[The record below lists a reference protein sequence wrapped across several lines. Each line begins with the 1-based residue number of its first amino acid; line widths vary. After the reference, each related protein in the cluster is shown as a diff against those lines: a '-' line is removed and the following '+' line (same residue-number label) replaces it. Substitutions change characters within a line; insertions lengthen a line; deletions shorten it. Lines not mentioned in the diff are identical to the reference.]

1 MVDTVWFLDAGVRQV
16 FEQLSGVRHAFFSS
30 TISVIGVEFVYVIT
44 LVIAVPAIGSRAV
57 RIAFTGDRPGDPV
70 VTVMEPLADPADRCW
85 SLHRYDDGSL
95 CMWKPDDPPTKRW
108 VHVDGLAAL
117 LAYIRTHLVREAWWR
132 ETGEW
137 AGEEAPHPQRAEA
150 R

>member
-1 MVDTVWFLDAGVRQV
+1 MGDIAWFLDAGARQV
-16 FEQLSGVRHAFFSS
+16 FEQLTGVRHAFFTSS
-30 TISVIGVEFVYVIT
+30 ISVTGVEFVYAIT

-57 RIAFTGDRPGDPV
+57 RIVFHGDRPDHPV
-70 VTVMEPLADPADRCW
+70 VTVMEPVTDPADPRW

-95 CMWKPDDPPTKRW
+95 CMWKPEDPATKRW
-108 VHVDGLAAL
+108 VHTDGLAAL

-137 AGEEAPHPQRAEA
+137 VGEEAPHPQPAGSR
-150 R
+150 